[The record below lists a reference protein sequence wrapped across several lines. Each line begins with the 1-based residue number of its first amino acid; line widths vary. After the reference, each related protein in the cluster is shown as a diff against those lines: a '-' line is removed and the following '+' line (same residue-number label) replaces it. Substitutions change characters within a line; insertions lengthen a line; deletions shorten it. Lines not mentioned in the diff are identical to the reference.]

1 MKNLRLSVIG
11 LVIGLSILFNIE
23 RLDFEA
29 ENFIDIDSFVYVL
42 ALIAVVFTIGVP
54 ILQRATISV
63 LMGEWA
69 GIYYLSKLSLL
80 LFFNG
85 RPLFGGVYTYL
96 SITELALLLIV
107 VLLAHKVATPLQEFK
122 EAVESITFKNINKRI
137 KPITEADEEIQLEMF
152 RSRHNHHPLS
162 VVLVELEPESLQTA
176 LHHAVQEVQQA
187 MLSNYVINNIAHTL
201 SKYLRRTDLIL
212 EHREQ
217 GRFLIMCPDTTA
229 EDLKLLV
236 EYIQAVAAEQLGT
249 SIACGVA
256 TFPDEAIT
264 FEELV
269 KQAESHL
276 HHLNGYG
283 YLS

>member
-1 MKNLRLSVIG
+1 MKNLRLSVIV
-11 LVIGLSILFNIE
+11 LVIGLSIFFNIE
-23 RLDFEA
+23 RVDFTV
-29 ENFIDIDSFVYVL
+29 ENFIDIDSFVYGL
-42 ALIAVVFTIGVP
+42 GFIAVITAIWVP
-54 ILQRATISV
+54 ALQRATPTV
-63 LMGEWA
+63 LIVGWA
-69 GIYYLSKLSLL
+69 IIYQLSKLLIWF
-80 LFFNG
+80 LFDG
-85 RPLFGGVYTYL
+85 RPVLGGVYTYL
-96 SITELALLLIV
+96 SITEISLLLILV
-107 VLLAHKVATPLQEFK
+107 WLSHKVATPLQEFA
-122 EAVESITFKNINKRI
+122 EAVESITFTNVNKRV
-137 KPITEADEEIQLEMF
+137 KPIAEADEEIQIEMF

-162 VVLVELEPESLQTA
+162 VVLVELEPESLQAA
-176 LHHAVQEVQQA
+176 LHRAVQEVQET

-212 EHREQ
+212 EQREQ

-229 EDLKLLV
+229 GDLKLLV

-269 KQAESHL
+269 NRAEAHL
-276 HHLNGYG
+276 HHLNGNS